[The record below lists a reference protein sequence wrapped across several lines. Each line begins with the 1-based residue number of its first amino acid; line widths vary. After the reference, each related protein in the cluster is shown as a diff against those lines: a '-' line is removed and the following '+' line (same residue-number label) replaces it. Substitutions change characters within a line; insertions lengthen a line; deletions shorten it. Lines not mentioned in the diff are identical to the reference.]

1 MPKCSLQRMTNNVRC
16 TFSGAIPHMWLQL
29 VLGKTN
35 IIGHTKYIIY
45 FGYVLFYFYFSWARV
60 THVTRWLVGTLKSTM
75 RHESIFNF
83 SKQNNFEVDH

>member
-45 FGYVLFYFYFSWARV
+45 FGYVLFFFLFLGKGATCHAMASW
-60 THVTRWLVGTLKSTM
+60 
-75 RHESIFNF
+75 
-83 SKQNNFEVDH
+83 NFEKHNAA